1 MATYETSSHVLV
13 FPHRQRVCL
22 QVSLILTHSSGFFR
36 TSSNSIP
43 SLSDASL
50 EDSLKNAQRE
60 MVEEELFS
68 VLIKEASTLPTA
80 SAQVAERLII
90 IDAAQGTE
98 LKFELVG
105 FVLLSL
111 IEVWRSTC
119 VG

>member
-22 QVSLILTHSSGFFR
+22 QVSLVLTHSSGFFR
-36 TSSNSIP
+36 TSSN

-98 LKFELVG
+98 LKFELVS